1 MLSAAFYFAQRDGL
15 EAKLDIAREE
25 GDLVRMQRALARL
38 TALHR
43 TMCGIE
49 AMAKCPFR

>member
-1 MLSAAFYFAQRDGL
+1 MLSPTCYVAQRVGL

-25 GDLVRMQRALARL
+25 GDLVRMQRALAKL

-49 AMAKCPFR
+49 AMAKCSFR

>member
-1 MLSAAFYFAQRDGL
+1 MLISSFYVAQREGL

-25 GDLVRMQRALARL
+25 GDLVRMQRALAKL

-49 AMAKCPFR
+49 AMAKCSFR